1 MILPV
6 VVEVIVPVFGVVAL
20 GYLIGAIRWMDSAAV
35 RGLSLYV
42 FNIAIPLLLFKAMS
56 TVTLPAQMPWGY
68 VFGFFACALG
78 CFLVVFWL
86 MRVISG
92 GSVAE
97 AGMFAFGSSYGNFIP
112 LGIPLVL
119 TAFGEAATIP
129 LFLLVAFQAP
139 VFFAPMI
146 IIQESAKH
154 RNRRGP
160 IGWPV
165 LKSIFAN
172 QYLLGIGLGLAINLS
187 GLSLPDPVSEI
198 IGMIGRSAVP
208 CALFALGAA
217 LSFYAIEGVLSRSLA
232 VVVIKN
238 LLLPLLVWW
247 VSGRL
252 GLPAVWQAVMVVM
265 AALPVGIN
273 TYLFAERYQCGQAL
287 AGTAVVLSTGVS
299 VVTLSV
305 ILSVLT

>member
-78 CFLVVFWL
+78 CVLVVFWL
-86 MRVISG
+86 MRAISG
-92 GSVAE
+92 GSAAE
-97 AGMFAFGSSYGNFIP
+97 AGIFAFGSSYGNFIP

-208 CALFALGAA
+208 CALFALG
-217 LSFYAIEGVLSRSLA
+217 
-232 VVVIKN
+232 
-238 LLLPLLVWW
+238 
-247 VSGRL
+247 
-252 GLPAVWQAVMVVM
+252 
-265 AALPVGIN
+265 
-273 TYLFAERYQCGQAL
+273 
-287 AGTAVVLSTGVS
+287 
-299 VVTLSV
+299 
-305 ILSVLT
+305 

>member
-56 TVTLPAQMPWGY
+56 TVTLPTQMPWGY

-86 MRVISG
+86 MRAISG
-92 GSVAE
+92 GSAGE
-97 AGMFAFGSSYGNFIP
+97 AGIFAFGSSYGNFIP

-305 ILSVLT
+305 ILSVLA

>member
-6 VVEVIVPVFGVVAL
+6 VVDVIVPVFGVVAL
-20 GYLIGAIRWMDSAAV
+20 GYVVGVFRWMDSGAV

-56 TVTLPAQMPWGY
+56 TVTLPEQMPWGY
-68 VFGFFACALG
+68 VLGFFACALG

-86 MRVISG
+86 MRATSG
-92 GSVAE
+92 GS
-97 AGMFAFGSSYGNFIP
+97 AGEVGIFAFGSSYGNFIP

-119 TAFGEAATIP
+119 TAFGEAATVP

-146 IIQESAKH
+146 VIQESAKH

-160 IGWPV
+160 IGRPV

-172 QYLLGIGLGLAINLS
+172 QYLLGIGLGAAANLS
-187 GLSLPDPVSEI
+187 GLSLPDPVSAI
-198 IGMIGRSAVP
+198 IGMIGQSAVP
-208 CALFALGAA
+208 CALFALGSA
-217 LSFYAIEGVLSRSLA
+217 LSFYAIESVLSRAL
-232 VVVIKN
+232 VVVAVKN
-238 LLLPLLVWW
+238 LLLPLLVWR
-247 VSGRL
+247 VSGWL
-252 GLPAVWQAVMVVM
+252 GLPPIWQAVMVVM

-273 TYLFAERYQCGQAL
+273 TYLFAERYECGQAL
-287 AGTAVVLSTGVS
+287 AGTAVVLSTAVS
-299 VVTLSV
+299 VVTLSI
-305 ILSVLT
+305 ILSVLA

>member
-86 MRVISG
+86 MRAISG
-92 GSVAE
+92 GSAGE
-97 AGMFAFGSSYGNFIP
+97 AGIFAFGSSYGNFIP

-146 IIQESAKH
+146 IIQESAK
-154 RNRRGP
+154 RYVAYNLARVLTARDRADEAEEQYRRAIALNP
-160 IGWPV
+160 
-165 LKSIFAN
+165 
-172 QYLLGIGLGLAINLS
+172 GLAAAQS
-187 GLSLPDPVSEI
+187 GDRRQVPAEADRQAQARRPGRGGQ
-198 IGMIGRSAVP
+198 IG
-208 CALFALGAA
+208 
-217 LSFYAIEGVLSRSLA
+217 
-232 VVVIKN
+232 
-238 LLLPLLVWW
+238 
-247 VSGRL
+247 
-252 GLPAVWQAVMVVM
+252 
-265 AALPVGIN
+265 
-273 TYLFAERYQCGQAL
+273 
-287 AGTAVVLSTGVS
+287 
-299 VVTLSV
+299 
-305 ILSVLT
+305 

>member
-1 MILPV
+1 MV
-6 VVEVIVPVFGVVAL
+6 VDVIVPVFGVVAL
-20 GYLIGAIRWMDSAAV
+20 GYVVGAFRWMDSSAV

-56 TVTLPAQMPWGY
+56 TVTLPEQMPWGY
-68 VFGFFACALG
+68 VLGFFACALG
-78 CFLVVFWL
+78 SFLAVFWL
-86 MRVISG
+86 MRTTSNRL
-92 GSVAE
+92 
-97 AGMFAFGSSYGNFIP
+97 AGEVGIFAFGCSYGNFIP

-119 TAFGEAATIP
+119 TAFGEAATVP

-146 IIQESAKH
+146 IIQERAKH

-172 QYLLGIGLGLAINLS
+172 QYLLGIGLGAAVNLS
-187 GLSLPDPVSEI
+187 GLSLPGPVSEI

-217 LSFYAIEGVLSRSLA
+217 LSYYAIEGVLSRSLA
-232 VVVIKN
+232 VVVVKN

-252 GLPAVWQAVMVVM
+252 GLPPVWQAVMVVM
-265 AALPVGIN
+265 AALPAGIN
-273 TYLFAERYQCGQAL
+273 TYLFAERYECGQAL
-287 AGTAVVLSTGVS
+287 AGTAVVLSTAVS
-299 VVTLSV
+299 VVTLSI
-305 ILSVLT
+305 ILSLLA